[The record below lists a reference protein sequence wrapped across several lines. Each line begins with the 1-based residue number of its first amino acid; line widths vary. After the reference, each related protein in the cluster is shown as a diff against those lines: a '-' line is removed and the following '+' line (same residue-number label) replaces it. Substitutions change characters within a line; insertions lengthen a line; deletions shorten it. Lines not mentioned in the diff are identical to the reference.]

1 MSKVLDQSLYCLT
14 SDQVHDTHAK
24 QILNFSKVG
33 IKLIQVRSKNSFRNS
48 SPNELSESIQQA
60 KSYGSS
66 VILNDSIDSVA
77 QLNADGVHLGKRD
90 CDPLIAREILG
101 DRKVIGSTVHS
112 LEDAKVVKAKGVS
125 NYIGI
130 GPIRKSKTK
139 KDLIPKLSLKKIKEI
154 VSFLYPLPSFLIGG
168 LTHNDFQLLRKT
180 GATGICVCSSLST
193 KLEFGANL
201 KLFLEEK
208 SKYDGANN

>member
-1 MSKVLDQSLYCLT
+1 MLKAIDQSLYCLT
-14 SDQVHDTHAK
+14 SDHSNDTHAK
-24 QILNFSKVG
+24 QILNLSKVG
-33 IKLIQVRSKNSFRNS
+33 IKLIQVRSKNSLRNS
-48 SPNELSESIQQA
+48 SPNELSESIQKA
-60 KSYGSS
+60 KSFGSS
-66 VILNDSIDSVA
+66 VILNDSVDLVA
-77 QLNADGVHLGKRD
+77 ELNADGVHLGTDD

-112 LEDAKVVKAKGVS
+112 LEGAESIKEKGVS

-139 KDLIPKLSLKKIKEI
+139 KDLVPKLSLQKVKEI
-154 VSFLYPLPSFLIGG
+154 VSFLHPIPSFLIGG

-180 GATGICVCSSLST
+180 GAIGICVCSSLST
-193 KLEFGANL
+193 KFEFGANL

-208 SKYDGANN
+208 SKYDGRNN